1 MALIGAEFKK
11 VLVRKSVWTALL
23 LLILLEIGFV
33 WQLDRFYGNFP
44 GRDRFMRPAYRK
56 LYREIGEGE
65 ITPDKSDFVISEF
78 NRLAKITLAGYHGKR
93 TLY

>member
-11 VLVRKSVWTALL
+11 VLARKSVWTALL

-44 GRDRFMRPAYRK
+44 GRDRSCVPH
-56 LYREIGEGE
+56 IGSS
-65 ITPDKSDFVISEF
+65 IARS
-78 NRLAKITLAGYHGKR
+78 AKAR
-93 TLY
+93 